1 MCPVLHKLQI
11 GFGVIEVTA
20 RCKVQG
26 PSFVQQTI
34 VMSMLVQ
41 QYNKSWT
48 AEHKT
53 FERKTKRFM
62 FVLVLLI
69 EIGPLYNIYGV
80 FLFSSKSFDFLKKL

>member
-20 RCKVQG
+20 RCKDQG
-26 PSFVQQTI
+26 PSFVQRTI

-53 FERKTKRFM
+53 FEWKTKRFYV
-62 FVLVLLI
+62 FA
-69 EIGPLYNIYGV
+69 GV
-80 FLFSSKSFDFLKKL
+80 IKWNWPTVQY